1 MSRKST
7 RRPFTSAIH
16 TSGFLSARLR
26 SVHCGSNDSIPSA
39 FSMVRD
45 LRLRYSVAVTVG
57 GFQLREI
64 ARDALVDALKA
75 PLHLGLSEI
84 LVSRVDRL
92 ELRSVNGHACHA
104 QQIELAAQHDEL
116 AAHLANG
123 RAVVLAEVGNGLEI
137 GCELPGSAR
146 SPRCCAGT
154 LAPAAG
160 STARGG
166 GSRRCRA

>member
-39 FSMVRD
+39 FSMVRG
-45 LRLRYSVAVTVG
+45 LRLRYSVAVTCRSL
-57 GFQLREI
+57 QLREI

-75 PLHLGLSEI
+75 PLHLGLSEV
-84 LVSRVDRL
+84 LVPRVDRL

-104 QQIELAAQHDEL
+104 QQIELAAQHNEL

-123 RAVVLAEVGNGLEI
+123 RAVVLAEVRDRLDI
-137 GCELPGSAR
+137 RSELRGQPPHLDVTLSLSLQPPAR
-146 SPRCCAGT
+146 R
-154 LAPAAG
+154 
-160 STARGG
+160 
-166 GSRRCRA
+166 

>member
-45 LRLRYSVAVTVG
+45 LRLRYRVAVTVRSL
-57 GFQLREI
+57 QLREI

-75 PLHLGLSEI
+75 PLHLRLNDV
-84 LVSRVDRL
+84 LVPRVDHL
-92 ELRSVNGHACHA
+92 DLRSLNDHACRT
-104 QQIELAAQHDEL
+104 QQIA
-116 AAHLANG
+116 
-123 RAVVLAEVGNGLEI
+123 
-137 GCELPGSAR
+137 
-146 SPRCCAGT
+146 
-154 LAPAAG
+154 LAP
-160 STARGG
+160 
-166 GSRRCRA
+166 